1 MSALGVGRAV
11 HRRWVTVTAMA
22 VSAAIAGVAGT
33 AAIAADEPV
42 APWSRVTS
50 LQGNIDLR
58 AGDVEVL
65 KTSVSSPAHLL
76 TFPFTDINL
85 IQGGGAES
93 VVDTT
98 VLRVTADGT
107 TWTVLPFT
115 NESTAFIR
123 ADGILVSMLGNLIY
137 DGWAQSS
144 ATCPM
149 RESAA
154 PNAQATGIVAGLSV
168 YVGPTQRV
176 WEFDKKAPYLDLGR
190 GGAVATPDAILH
202 IRLESVTVPGNEGAS
217 AWVLLTV
224 DLRGSL
230 PDDGPVDQRIATVK
244 LATSEVAC
252 VATAPG
258 AGGPGVGSPG
268 ASPEPVPGEPVPG
281 EPAPGEPVVTAPGE
295 PVVTTPVA
303 PLQHP
308 AAVSSAPRETLAES
322 GSDFPVGLAF
332 AGAVLAVLGIGMLR
346 LRRRA

>member
-1 MSALGVGRAV
+1 MSALGVHRAV
-11 HRRWVTVTAMA
+11 QSRWVAVAA
-22 VSAAIAGVAGT
+22 VVVSAAIAGLSAT
-33 AAIAADEPV
+33 PALAADEPV

-50 LQGNIDLR
+50 LQGDIDLR

-76 TFPFTDINL
+76 TFPFTDITL
-85 IQGGGAES
+85 VQGGGAES
-93 VVDTT
+93 VVDTPL
-98 VLRVTADGT
+98 VRLTADGT
-107 TWTVLPFT
+107 TWTRLPFS

-123 ADGILVSMLGNLIY
+123 ADGVLVSMLGNLVY

-149 RESAA
+149 RESAV
-154 PNAQATGIVAGLSV
+154 PNAQATGIVAGLSA

-176 WEFDKKAPYLDLGR
+176 WEFDTKAPYLDLGR
-190 GGAVATPDAILH
+190 AGSVATPDAILH
-202 IRLESVTVPGNEGAS
+202 IRLESVTAPGNETAS

-230 PDDGPVDQRIATVK
+230 PDYGPVDQRIATVK

-258 AGGPGVGSPG
+258 AGEPGVGSPG
-268 ASPEPVPGEPVPG
+268 ASPEPVPGEPVAG
-281 EPAPGEPVVTAPGE
+281 GPAVMAPVE
-295 PVVTTPVA
+295 PVVTTPRV
-303 PLQHP
+303 PVRQ
-308 AAVSSAPRETLAES
+308 SAPGAAPSTPGTTLAES
-322 GSDFPVGLAF
+322 GSDLPLSLTL
-332 AGAVLAVLGIGMLR
+332 AGAVLAVLGFGVLR